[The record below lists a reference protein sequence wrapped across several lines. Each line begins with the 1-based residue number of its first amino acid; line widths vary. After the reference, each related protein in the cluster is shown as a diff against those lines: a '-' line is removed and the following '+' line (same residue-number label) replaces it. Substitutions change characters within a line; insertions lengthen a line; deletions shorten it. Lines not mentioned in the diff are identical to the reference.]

1 LSTLDDFQ
9 RRITKLEKEV
19 AELKAILDA
28 LVKAKETLTLP
39 EASDYAEPLPEERI
53 AEEAVEE
60 AHVEE

>member
-1 LSTLDDFQ
+1 MSTLDDFQ

-39 EASDYAEPLPEERI
+39 EASDYAEPSPEERI

>member
-39 EASDYAEPLPEERI
+39 EASDYAEPMPEERI

>member
-1 LSTLDDFQ
+1 MSTLDDFQ

>member
-1 LSTLDDFQ
+1 MSTLDDFQ

-39 EASDYAEPLPEERI
+39 EASDYAEPMPEERI

>member
-1 LSTLDDFQ
+1 MSTLDDFQ
-9 RRITKLEKEV
+9 RRISKLEKEV

-39 EASDYAEPLPEERI
+39 EASDYAEERI